1 MRTAKR
7 RQWARRFPT
16 AGRRFASGFTILEV
30 VAVLLILGI
39 LAVVAV
45 SSMGSG
51 SKAVAEADAL
61 RSVLRYAQSRAMADV
76 YTWGVAVSSSGYTLF
91 SDNPSQTN
99 PSLPTTG
106 SNTHTVASGVTLSAS
121 GNNTIWYDWRGVPVS
136 SSVNTPGSSGAAV
149 ATYQYINV
157 TESGKVS
164 TVTVTPYTGFVP

>member
-30 VAVLLILGI
+30 VAVLLVLGI

-51 SKAVAEADAL
+51 SKAVVEADAL

-106 SNTHTVASGVTLSAS
+106 SNTHTVASGVTLSGS
-121 GNNTIWYDWRGVPVS
+121 TPIRYDWRGVPVS
-136 SSVNTPGSSGAAV
+136 TNVNTPGSSGTAV
-149 ATYQYINV
+149 TTYQYINV